1 MKTTLIRHKRGFTL
15 IEVVIAMTI
24 VAIAM
29 VALIEATG
37 TYVKNT
43 AFLRDKVIAHWVA
56 SNALNELLLEKSYPD
71 KGDKQGDETIA
82 GKKWVWGVKV
92 KETPDKAFRAVEVKV
107 FKGDEKSSLSTLVT
121 YVSNALTLCEKANPQ
136 QVACQDWAANGSP
149 GNSSTANSSSNNNA
163 N

>member
-1 MKTTLIRHKRGFTL
+1 
-15 IEVVIAMTI
+15 MTI

-56 SNALNELLLEKSYPD
+56 SNALNELLLAEGFPS
-71 KGDKQGDETIA
+71 KGDKQGDETMG
-82 GKKWVWGVKV
+82 GKKWVWKSKV
-92 KETPDKAFRAVEVKV
+92 QETSDKQFRELEVKV

-121 YVSNALTLCEKANPQ
+121 YVSNALTLCEKANSQ
-136 QVACQDWAANGSP
+136 QVACQDWAANGSS